1 MWRPG
6 QNEFFDIRLTNVNA
20 NSQKHQTVEN
30 ILKKHEKE
38 KRRAYN
44 NRIMNVEHGTFIA
57 LDFSLTEG
65 EVPETS
71 TFHKHIAQK
80 YCEKNEEKY
89 ENVLSLIRY
98 KLSFLI
104 LRSVL
109 ICVRGSRSV
118 SNDKV
123 VLDNVS
129 LTGQT
134 VGLF

>member
-1 MWRPG
+1 
-6 QNEFFDIRLTNVNA
+6 
-20 NSQKHQTVEN
+20 
-30 ILKKHEKE
+30 
-38 KRRAYN
+38 
-44 NRIMNVEHGTFIA
+44 MNVEHGTFTQ
-57 LDFSLTEG
+57 LVFSLTGGEG
-65 EVPETS
+65 PETS
-71 TFHKHIAQK
+71 TFLKHIAQK

-89 ENVLSLIRY
+89 EKVLSVIRC
-98 KLSFLI
+98 KFSFLI

-118 SNDKV
+118 SNDNV